1 MLAEERR
8 ERILE
13 MLGQQ
18 GRVIAA
24 DLAQRFA
31 TSEDTIRRDLRDLDL
46 AGKLR
51 RVHGGAVRRT
61 GMGPDFRERV
71 ATDPVRKRAL
81 ALAAA
86 ALIRPEDILL
96 IDAGSTNLALA
107 RLLEDGQATAI
118 ITNCPHI
125 AVATGHFSRTEVIML
140 GGTVAAGT
148 GSVRGARTLRALA
161 DIRADLCFIGACGLD
176 PAFGLGVWE
185 SEDAVLKQAMIYAS
199 HRTACAVTT
208 EKLTQT
214 APFKVADLAG
224 LHHIILEADAPAD
237 LVTRL
242 RAGAEV
248 PDVRIAA
255 PEAGQ

>member
-8 ERILE
+8 ERILT
-13 MLGQQ
+13 LLDQQ

-24 DLAQRFA
+24 DLAQAFA
-31 TSEDTIRRDLRDLDL
+31 TSEDTIRRDLRDLDR

-51 RVHGGAVRRT
+51 RVHGGAIKRT
-61 GMGPDFRERV
+61 GMGPNFRERV
-71 ATDPVRKRAL
+71 ATDPQRKQAL
-81 ALAAA
+81 ARACLP
-86 ALIRPEDILL
+86 LIRPEDILL

-107 RLLEDGQATAI
+107 RQLPDGAATAI
-118 ITNCPHI
+118 VTNCPHI
-125 AVATGHFSRTEVIML
+125 AVAIGHFSQTEVIML

-161 DIRADLCFIGACGLD
+161 DIRADLCFIGACALD
-176 PAFGLGVWE
+176 PVQGLGVWE

-199 HRTACAVTT
+199 QRVACAVVT
-208 EKLTQT
+208 EKLTQI

-224 LHHIILEADAPAD
+224 LDHLILEADAPPD
-237 LVTRL
+237 LQARL
-242 RAGAEV
+242 AGQSDGPALV
-248 PDVRIAA
+248 IAA